1 MLPSGRRSFKI
12 NKIGSLKTPYFEEKS
27 SSRKGDLQ
35 IRVLN
40 FHGIKNHQN
49 VFFIKYDIC
58 IQYYCGCNAVLFY
71 FILFFILLL
80 FSFSFKHVKNQS
92 NERRRRNKEPDLSQT
107 KLVLVL
113 VLSSRSWSSLFNGYS
128 HNFVPFP
135 LFI

>member
-1 MLPSGRRSFKI
+1 MLQSGRRSFKI

-27 SSRKGDLQ
+27 SSPKGDLQ

-40 FHGIKNHQN
+40 FHDIKNHQN

-80 FSFSFKHVKNQS
+80 LFFFSFKHVKNQS
-92 NERRRRNKEPDLSQT
+92 NELKRRRRKQRARPLANKTRTRLGSQFAELELS
-107 KLVLVL
+107 
-113 VLSSRSWSSLFNGYS
+113 
-128 HNFVPFP
+128 
-135 LFI
+135 I